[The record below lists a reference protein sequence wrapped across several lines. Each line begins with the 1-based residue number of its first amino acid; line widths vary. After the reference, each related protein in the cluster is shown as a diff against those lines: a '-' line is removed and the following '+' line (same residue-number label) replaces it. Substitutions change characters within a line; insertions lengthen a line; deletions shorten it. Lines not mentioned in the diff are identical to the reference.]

1 MNVGKLINILLVDD
15 HAIVRE
21 GYRALLNRQNN
32 FNIIAEA
39 ETGEQAYSLFKEH
52 SPTVVLL
59 DLTLPGKSGLAT
71 LSQIRQFDHK
81 AKVII
86 FTMHQNPTMAK
97 KAVEAG
103 ARGYITKSSD
113 PNSLV
118 TAINNVVNGNMAISD
133 DISRALAL
141 DNLQGQTSMMNNL
154 STREFEI
161 LRMIIA
167 GRSKEEVAKT
177 LCISSKTVA
186 NSYYIIKS
194 KLDVK
199 TDIELI
205 QKTLQSGML
214 SPCDLME
221 QQPV

>member
-1 MNVGKLINILLVDD
+1 MINVLLVDD

-21 GYRALLNRQNN
+21 GYRALLNRQSHL
-32 FNIIAEA
+32 NIVAEA
-39 ETGEQAYSLFKEH
+39 ENGEQAYLLFKQH

-97 KAVEAG
+97 KAVDAG
-103 ARGYITKSSD
+103 ARGFITKSSD
-113 PNSLV
+113 PNLLV
-118 TAINNVVNGNMAISD
+118 AAINDVVNGKIAISD

-141 DNLQGQTSMMNNL
+141 DNLQGQTSMADNL

-167 GRSKEEVAKT
+167 GRSKEEVANV

-186 NSYYIIKS
+186 NSYYIIKN
-194 KLDVK
+194 KLEVK

-205 QKTLQSGML
+205 QKVLQIGML
-214 SPCDLME
+214 SPNDLVE
-221 QQPV
+221 QN

>member
-1 MNVGKLINILLVDD
+1 MINILLVDD

-21 GYRALLNRQNN
+21 GYRALLNRQSHL
-32 FNIIAEA
+32 NIVAEA
-39 ETGEQAYSLFKEH
+39 ENGEQAYLLFKQH

-97 KAVEAG
+97 KAVDAG
-103 ARGYITKSSD
+103 ARGFITKSSD

-118 TAINNVVNGNMAISD
+118 AAINDVVNGKIAISD

-141 DNLQGQTSMMNNL
+141 DNLQGQTSMADNL

-167 GRSKEEVAKT
+167 GRSKEEVANV

-186 NSYYIIKS
+186 NSYYIIKN
-194 KLDVK
+194 KLEVK

-205 QKTLQSGML
+205 QKALQIGML
-214 SPCDLME
+214 SPSDLVK
-221 QQPV
+221 QN